1 MPGVPSGTPMSVPCT
16 FVLSPPIQ
24 IARVAVV
31 RVRTVSTPRTRAAFV
46 AKVAAS
52 PPWATKSANAVR
64 S

>member
-16 FVLSPPIQ
+16 FVLSPPSQ
-24 IARVAVV
+24 TASVAVV
-31 RVRTVSTPRTRAAFV
+31 RVRTVSTPRTWAALV

-52 PPWATKSANAVR
+52 PPCATKSAKSVR